1 MTKPGPNSPPP
12 IKPQLGEVRHDERG
26 QAVWHWAVDTAR
38 NAINSTSQLLRKLD
52 LSALSLEEDQPP
64 PAGTPSAAEP
74 AVKPAKLELAPSD
87 AAKGPRRAGAAGE
100 FNPYKSARPVAPAK
114 PARPGQRL
122 KAEDPPRAVPK
133 PRRPESAAPRSS
145 WWRRLLGRD

>member
-1 MTKPGPNSPPP
+1 MKQPTPESPPP
-12 IKPQLGEVRHDERG
+12 GKPQLGEVRHDERG

-52 LSALSLEEDQPP
+52 LSGLSLEDDQPP
-64 PAGTPSAAEP
+64 TEAPSAADP
-74 AVKPAKLELAPSD
+74 AAKPTKLELAPSD
-87 AAKGPRRAGAAGE
+87 AGKGARKAGAAGE

-114 PARPGQRL
+114 PGRPGQRF
-122 KAEDPPRAVPK
+122 KAEDPVRSSAK
-133 PRRPESAAPRSS
+133 PRRPESAAPRPS

>member
-1 MTKPGPNSPPP
+1 MNKPTPESPPP
-12 IKPQLGEVRHDERG
+12 GKPQLGEVRHDERG

-52 LSALSLEEDQPP
+52 LSGLSLEEDQPP
-64 PAGTPSAAEP
+64 PAAPPAADP
-74 AVKPAKLELAPSD
+74 TAKLELAPSD
-87 AAKGPRRAGAAGE
+87 VGKGARKAGAAGE

-122 KAEDPPRAVPK
+122 KAEDPARPGAK
-133 PRRPESAAPRSS
+133 PRRPESAAPRPS
-145 WWRRLLGRD
+145 WWRRLLGRG